1 MGYQSLINTLYEMTG
16 IFKSYELT
24 TLVMF
29 DKQNQENNMFVGD
42 IIGLE
47 KDLSSLADQTIDLD
61 NDDCKLTKGLRPQ
74 LGLKCSPTVNL
85 SKMWQSPFLRQ
96 HVSSKFVEILEQI
109 NQA

>member
-29 DKQNQENNMFVGD
+29 DNQNQMDNMFSGD

-47 KDLSSLADQTIDLD
+47 KEVSSLAD
-61 NDDCKLTKGLRPQ
+61 
-74 LGLKCSPTVNL
+74 
-85 SKMWQSPFLRQ
+85 
-96 HVSSKFVEILEQI
+96 
-109 NQA
+109 